1 MRVHLDERPFKCQLC
16 SYRARDNSQLTV
28 HLRYVLDKIENILDF
43 FKHLYFNHNFRTHTN
58 DRPFVCSYEQCSSA
72 FKTNSDLKRHSKL
85 HSCIYCSFKNGNI
98 SQVKLHG
105 VKNHSEEISK
115 TSPSATT
122 SASLA
127 SKIKECPACGF
138 KTEKEHRKSKCSST
152 IVFGP
157 DDTTNSS
164 LSRKVFLGVSNIYE
178 CSICDFKAES
188 KIAVTHHER
197 KKHSQCL
204 RVCQISDCSF
214 KYRTEA
220 QIDIHMKKSH
230 EISKKKIN
238 NKKQSR
244 KQTTLLLSSNNAKA
258 ISRKKE
264 TFIPNFMCAIC
275 SATFIREDSYKS
287 HMRQHQ
293 QRDEISNEITNI
305 DILDHKYKHIK
316 ADGTTDHSEVVTVDD
331 KALNRISTVTEGGY
345 QYIIVPSD
353 QLQLP
358 LK

>member
-1 MRVHLDERPFKCQLC
+1 M
-16 SYRARDNSQLTV
+16 
-28 HLRYVLDKIENILDF
+28 
-43 FKHLYFNHNFRTHTN
+43 
-58 DRPFVCSYEQCSSA
+58 CSYEQCSSA

-105 VKNHSEEISK
+105 VKNHAEELSK
-115 TSPSATT
+115 TSPSSVT
-122 SASLA
+122 SLA
-127 SKIKECPACGF
+127 SKIKE
-138 KTEKEHRKSKCSST
+138 E
-152 IVFGP
+152 
-157 DDTTNSS
+157 
-164 LSRKVFLGVSNIYE
+164 SNIYE

-204 RVCQISDCSF
+204 KVCQISDCSF

-230 EISKKKIN
+230 EILKKKIN
-238 NKKQSR
+238 NKKQNNR
-244 KQTTLLLSSNNAKA
+244 KQTNSTLLINSNNAKA
-258 ISRKKE
+258 KVVSRKKE
-264 TFIPNFMCAIC
+264 TFIPNYMCSIC

-305 DILDHKYKHIK
+305 DILDKYKHMK
-316 ADGTTDHSEVVTVDD
+316 AEVTTSDHSEVVTVDD

>member
-1 MRVHLDERPFKCQLC
+1 M
-16 SYRARDNSQLTV
+16 
-28 HLRYVLDKIENILDF
+28 
-43 FKHLYFNHNFRTHTN
+43 
-58 DRPFVCSYEQCSSA
+58 CSYEQCSSA

-105 VKNHSEEISK
+105 VKNHSEELSK
-115 TSPSATT
+115 TSPAT
-122 SASLA
+122 SLS
-127 SKIKECPACGF
+127 SKIKECPSCGF

-152 IVFGP
+152 LVFGP
-157 DDTTNSS
+157 STSS
-164 LSRKVFLGVSNIYE
+164 PSRKVFLGVSNIYE

-188 KIAVTHHER
+188 KIAITHHER

-204 RVCQISDCSF
+204 KVCQISDCSF

-230 EISKKKIN
+230 ETKKK
-238 NKKQSR
+238 KKNR
-244 KQTTLLLSSNNAKA
+244 KQTTLLLSPNAKA
-258 ISRKKE
+258 MKPKKE
-264 TFIPNFMCAIC
+264 TFIPNFMCGIC

-305 DILDHKYKHIK
+305 EILDKYKHIK
-316 ADGTTDHSEVVTVDD
+316 DAPTVHTEVVTVDD